1 MSQNRT
7 VILFYLQQSKQ
18 GLTEKEIIKHCYPDY
33 GNYKW
38 RKSRGGWMAA
48 ISKQMHYLH
57 LSGLIKRNETK
68 TKYLLK

>member
-18 GLTEKEIIKHCYPDY
+18 GLSEKEIIKHCYPDY

-38 RKSRGGWMAA
+38 RKSRGGWAGA
-48 ISKQMHYLH
+48 IYRQLHYLT
-57 LSGLIKRNETK
+57 LSGLIKMEQAR
-68 TKYLLK
+68 KYFIK